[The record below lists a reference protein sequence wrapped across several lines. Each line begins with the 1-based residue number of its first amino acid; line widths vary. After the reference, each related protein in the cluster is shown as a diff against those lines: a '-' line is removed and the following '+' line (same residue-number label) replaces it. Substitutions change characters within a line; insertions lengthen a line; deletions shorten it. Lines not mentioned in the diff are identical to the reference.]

1 MGMDITMKTADLG
14 ETIEAFGG
22 DDFPK
27 KTQQKYKDAGKPL
40 CNALETLLKAEMYP
54 LVSTIHL
61 GKEEAD
67 LLETLCKK
75 AAYTVE
81 IFCWQNVRD

>member
-27 KTQQKYKDAGKPL
+27 KTQQK
-40 CNALETLLKAEMYP
+40 
-54 LVSTIHL
+54 
-61 GKEEAD
+61 
-67 LLETLCKK
+67 
-75 AAYTVE
+75 
-81 IFCWQNVRD
+81 